1 MQEMIRAKLEETVS
15 HCKFKRAWLPKGW
28 ACVEIRSF
36 AKDLA
41 NDIRK
46 EVMEMARGNAGRG
59 RRGACGGTRRRD
71 GSGGGKGN
79 RGTKR
84 QPKK

>member
-1 MQEMIRAKLEETVS
+1 VNIETYLRKKLKDTTG
-15 HCKFKRAWLPKGW
+15 HCHFKQAWIPKGW
-28 ACVEIRSF
+28 ACVEIDTF
-36 AKDLA
+36 AKEVG
-41 NDIRK
+41 K

-59 RRGACGGTRRRD
+59 SRGACGGTRRRD
-71 GSGGGKGN
+71 GSGKGVGN